1 MADPD
6 ISLSIIRPDD
16 LLVLTVEG
24 VNLTRGTG
32 PSGPALV
39 RIDPAAEMYLVAEFP
54 PQAFAER
61 AYLEDEAGGGEP
73 PEAPPVPA
81 RASVPTRLAF
91 RVPPGTDVPFTVE
104 GLLAWDRLE
113 PVLVAAASGPSPA
126 QPAPPLV
133 APTGSTSLAELPRQG
148 HRRPGSCCR
157 TGSCCRRTGR
167 GAGRRRRGPG
177 RARAAG
183 SSCGTPGWARRR
195 LRRTAGSTR
204 PPDHRCARSGRRTTR
219 RPGGRCLTARRRTR
233 GVGPAC
239 APTGDTRSSG

>member
-32 PSGPALV
+32 PSAPALV
-39 RIDPAAEMYLVAEFP
+39 RIDPAAETYLVAEFP
-54 PQAFAER
+54 RSFAER

-73 PEAPPVPA
+73 PEASPVPA

-113 PVLVAAASGPSPA
+113 PVLVAARPA
-126 QPAPPLV
+126 RARRACAAP
-133 APTGSTSLAELPRQG
+133 
-148 HRRPGSCCR
+148 RRADRLDEP
-157 TGSCCRRTGR
+157 R
-167 GAGRRRRGPG
+167 GAPAD
-177 RARAAG
+177 RATADRDRAA
-183 SSCGTPGWARRR
+183 
-195 LRRTAGSTR
+195 
-204 PPDHRCARSGRRTTR
+204 
-219 RPGGRCLTARRRTR
+219 
-233 GVGPAC
+233 
-239 APTGDTRSSG
+239 